1 MAKKTT
7 KKGAEAK
14 SSTPTLTSL
23 KKQAQENY
31 KGSKVQRFLFKFERE
46 HYEEKLTST
55 GGFGAQDLKQPYLD
69 LYNYLL
75 SKYKKNLIVKL
86 ISTSTMTVELW
97 VNE

>member
-14 SSTPTLTSL
+14 SSAPTLASL

-31 KGSKVQRFLFKFERE
+31 KSSKVQRFLFRFERE
-46 HYEEKLTST
+46 HYEEKLSSTS
-55 GGFGAQDLKQPYLD
+55 GFGAQDLKEPYFD

-75 SKYKKNLIVKL
+75 NKYKKKLIVKL
-86 ISTSTMTVELW
+86 MSTSTMTVELW